1 MSETPNSDSP
11 AKRNSGPEW
20 WHWPLG
26 WLLAI
31 GTGGLLYYSD
41 CRSSSIPVNLW
52 RMANPPSP
60 TKPNGR
66 ISIEEEMANRAEY
79 EGRHADAEKHRQRAK
94 EERAYQEWKK
104 KNGK

>member
-1 MSETPNSDSP
+1 
-11 AKRNSGPEW
+11 
-20 WHWPLG
+20 
-26 WLLAI
+26 
-31 GTGGLLYYSD
+31 
-41 CRSSSIPVNLW
+41 
-52 RMANPPSP
+52 MANPPSP